1 MSTSEE
7 FYDYLKKNFK
17 NVKVLSNGVYY
28 AKDNNGNTM
37 YFNPKAI
44 SNMNV
49 VVSFPGSGGGDEA
62 HVASVMNSSN
72 PPEYCAFVSGSCTD
86 KGNIYATI
94 NKVLKNENVNLN
106 GLVAS
111 SFSASGGMG
120 MAKAAEFVSAHPEY
134 ADKVSIVV
142 NTGNWVLNQKSSVYS
157 TLKKYQ
163 IPVTVISGAD
173 KTESD
178 TNVKELT
185 KKGILSYRI
194 TTDDKT
200 HVYIPIDTFKN
211 GIPEY
216 ILDVRD
222 SIGNK
227 GVAKKPN
234 YKIYK
239 YDASKGKFVSVD
251 ISSIKLNTILNPN
264 TIQVLKPEEFLLNDG
279 FNITPKDIDAT
290 DDFADLQELEDL
302 KINTSVK
309 LAKAESIKS
318 DMDLILQA
326 MNGIRSKIK
335 SSNFLSGGSR
345 GSLYSYRTAGIPG
358 CINAYV
364 NAYFDYVG
372 DLMDKLIEE
381 TEAIQSVG
389 QVMVDMDND
398 LAERGA
404 SLGTVK
410 ELERTPKKRIKKK
423 DLEQKENNDKKDG
436 TPKRTTD
443 NDDGDNDKSSGGRR
457 RHGGGGNSGGSSDTS
472 EPDKKETLSYD
483 RSDGSKLVISA
494 EGDNVTSMSYV
505 YEFNTEEEA
514 KAKYEE
520 LVKQYENN
528 NNVQAIN
535 LIKKRVEV
543 VFKSSAYKSISPDEA
558 RKKFK

>member
-7 FYDYLKKNFK
+7 FYEYLKNNFK

-94 NKVLKNENVNLN
+94 NKILKNGNVNLN

-134 ADKVSIVV
+134 ADKVSVVV
-142 NTGNWVLNQKSSVYS
+142 NTGNWVLNQKNSVYN
-157 TLKKYQ
+157 TLKEYQ

-185 KKGILSYRI
+185 KKGIVSYRI

-222 SIGNK
+222 NIGNK
-227 GVAKKPN
+227 GVAKNPN

-251 ISSIKLNTILNPN
+251 ISSIKLNTILNPDS
-264 TIQVLKPEEFLLNDG
+264 IQIINPSELLANDG
-279 FNITPKDIDAT
+279 FKITPKDIDAI
-290 DDFADLQELEDL
+290 DDFADLKNIEDL

-309 LAKAESIKS
+309 LANAESIKS

-335 SSNFLSGGSR
+335 SSNFLSSGSR

-372 DLMDKLIEE
+372 DLMDKLVEE

-398 LAERGA
+398 LAERGE

-410 ELERTPKKRIKKK
+410 ELERTPKKRTKKK
-423 DLEQKENNDKKDG
+423 DLEKEENKSKENKKNK
-436 TPKRTTD
+436 TSKRTNKNESD
-443 NDDGDNDKSSGGRR
+443 NDRTSNGRK
-457 RHGGGGNSGGSSDTS
+457 HYGGGGSSESG
-472 EPDKKETLSYD
+472 EKEEILSYD
-483 RSDGSKLVISA
+483 RNDGSKLVISS
-494 EGDNVTSMSYV
+494 EGDNVTGISYV

-514 KAKYEE
+514 RVKYEE
-520 LVKQYENN
+520 LVKQYEND

-543 VFKSSAYKSISPDEA
+543 VFKSSVYKSISPAEA

>member
-1 MSTSEE
+1 MSTSED
-7 FYDYLKKNFK
+7 FYNYLKNNFK

-28 AKDNNGNTM
+28 AKDSNGNTM

-44 SNMNV
+44 SNMNI

-94 NKVLKNENVNLN
+94 NKILKNGNVNLN

-134 ADKVSIVV
+134 ADKVSVVV
-142 NTGNWVLNQKSSVYS
+142 NTGNWVLNQNNSVYN

-163 IPVTVISGAD
+163 IPVSVISGAD

-185 KKGILSYRI
+185 KKGIVSYRI

-200 HVYIPIDTFKN
+200 HIYIPIDTFRN

-222 SIGNK
+222 NIGNK
-227 GVAKKPN
+227 GVAKNPN

-251 ISSIKLNTILNPN
+251 ISSIKLNTILNPDS
-264 TIQVLKPEEFLLNDG
+264 IQIIKPSELLVNDG
-279 FNITPKDIDAT
+279 FKVTPKDIDAT
-290 DDFADLQELEDL
+290 DDFADLKNLEDL
-302 KINTSVK
+302 KIDTSIK
-309 LAKAESIKS
+309 LANAESIKS
-318 DMDLILQA
+318 DMNLILQA

-335 SSNFLSGGSR
+335 SSNFLSSGSK

-398 LAERGA
+398 LAERGEA
-404 SLGTVK
+404 LGTVK
-410 ELERTPKKRIKKK
+410 ELERTPKTRIKKK
-423 DLEQKENNDKKDG
+423 DLEKEENKSKKDKKDE
-436 TPKRTTD
+436 TPKRTNKD
-443 NDDGDNDKSSGGRR
+443 EGDNDRSSGGRR
-457 RHGGGGNSGGSSDTS
+457 QHGGGGSSESS
-472 EPDKKETLSYD
+472 EKEEILSYD
-483 RSDGSKLVISA
+483 RSDGSKLVISS
-494 EGDNVTSMSYV
+494 EGDNVTGMSYV

-514 KAKYEE
+514 RAKYEE
-520 LVKQYENN
+520 LVKQYEND

-543 VFKSSAYKSISPDEA
+543 IFKSSAYKSISPEEA